1 MQTSTNNTM
10 EWFKTVP
17 FSDVVLWDVKRYSF
31 EKIKSQYPIVKLG
44 LHIQEE
50 SHKVKLADFPEEEF
64 GILGVNNKT
73 GIFDAYKEKG
83 TNINQAYKKMEKGWL
98 AYNPYRVNVGSIGLR
113 TEEHENEYISPAYVV
128 FSCKETL
135 LPDFLFK
142 LFKTERFNKV
152 INASTTGSVRQNL
165 TIDILKS
172 LDIPLPPIEVQ
183 KSLIKK
189 YNEFV
194 NKSKVA
200 LEQSDSN
207 FQNAD
212 DFIYRELNLKL
223 LRKESSKGLS
233 FVRSKDITR
242 WDVSFLDNLITL
254 ETKTKTINLGLC
266 ISEFNY
272 DKKGSSLRFES
283 KNFPESQF
291 KYIGMENILKNN
303 GQLEE
308 FQIVN
313 GEEIK
318 SQTFQV
324 PKGYILYGKLR
335 PYLNKY
341 WINHTDFDDII
352 CSSEFFVFDLNENI
366 VNKDYFIS
374 ILGSSIIQKQ
384 IENNSTGARMP
395 RINEQTFREL
405 KIPLPDLKKQK
416 ELAGKIKSLESAALS
431 LIDESEDYLKQ
442 SIKEFENNV
451 FLL

>member
-1 MQTSTNNTM
+1 M

-50 SHKVKLADFPEEEF
+50 SHKVKLADFPDEEF
-64 GILGVNNKT
+64 GILGVNNKI

-113 TEEHENEYISPAYVV
+113 TEEHENKYISPAYVV

-142 LFKTERFNKV
+142 LFKTNRFNTV

-183 KSLIKK
+183 KNLLLEYNKLIQ
-189 YNEFV
+189 
-194 NKSKVA
+194 KSKIA
-200 LEQSDSN
+200 IDESGNNLKK
-207 FQNAD
+207 AD
-212 DFIYRELNLKL
+212 DFIYRELDLKL
-223 LRKESSKGLS
+223 IEKESSKGLK

-254 ETKTKTINLGLC
+254 ETKTKTINLGHC

-283 KNFPESQF
+283 ENYPENEF
-291 KYIGMENILKNN
+291 KYIGMENVLKNN

-313 GEEIK
+313 GAEIK

-341 WINHTDFDDII
+341 WVNNSDFDDII

-366 VNKDYFIS
+366 VNKDYFVS

-405 KIPLPDLKKQK
+405 KIPLPDLNKQK
-416 ELAGKIKSLESAALS
+416 ELASKIKSLESVALS
-431 LIDESEDYLKQ
+431 LVAESVGYLKQ
-442 SIKEFENNV
+442 SLEEFENNV

>member
-1 MQTSTNNTM
+1 M

-50 SHKVKLADFPEEEF
+50 SHKVKLADFPDEEF

-83 TNINQAYKKMEKGWL
+83 ANINQAYKKMEKGWL

-113 TEEHENEYISPAYVV
+113 TEENENEYISPAYVV

-142 LFKTERFNKV
+142 LFKTDRFNTV
-152 INASTTGSVRQNL
+152 IKASTTGSVRQNL

-183 KSLIKK
+183 KNFLEK
-189 YNEFV
+189 YNELIH
-194 NKSKVA
+194 KSEIA
-200 LEQSDSN
+200 IEQSENN
-207 FQNAD
+207 FKNAD
-212 DFIYRELNLKL
+212 EFIYRELDLKL
-223 LRKESSKGLS
+223 IRKESSKGLT

-254 ETKTKTINLGLC
+254 ETKTKTINLGHC
-266 ISEFNY
+266 ITEFNY

-283 KNFPESQF
+283 KNYPENEF

-308 FQIVN
+308 FQIVK

-341 WINHTDFDDII
+341 WINNTDFDNII

-384 IENNSTGARMP
+384 IKNNSTGARMP

-405 KIPLPDLKKQK
+405 KIPLPVLNKQIK
-416 ELAGKIKSLESAALS
+416 LASEIKSLKTTALN
-431 LIDESEDYLKQ
+431 LIDESTNYSKQ
-442 SIKEFENNV
+442 SIKEFEKNV
-451 FLL
+451 FIL